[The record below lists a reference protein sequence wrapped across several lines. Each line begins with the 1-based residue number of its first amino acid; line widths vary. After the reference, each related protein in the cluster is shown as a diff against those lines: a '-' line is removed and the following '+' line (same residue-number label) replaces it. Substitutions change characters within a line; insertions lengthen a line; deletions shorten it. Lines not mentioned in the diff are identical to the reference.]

1 MAQAVSSK
9 AFLTG
14 ALVAGVVA
22 ASALV
27 TTSETEVVAGRAV
40 ADEVP
45 VVGPGPVADSLS
57 TGRGPDLTGL
67 IGGANTANARPA
79 DPTQQPP
86 QQQQPAPPKA
96 GPGSVR
102 LPSGGSATLVRKEVK
117 DGVLPVPDGIG
128 EATWWGTEL
137 AASEGATVLAGHV
150 DWKGAKGPFAELWQA
165 QNGREVVIA
174 DSAGKEFRFRIKQIE
189 TIRKEELPARAVEF
203 FGPRGPHR
211 LVLVTCGGT
220 WIGGQQGYE
229 ANRVVIAEPVQ

>member
-1 MAQAVSSK
+1 MAQAVSPK

-14 ALVAGVVA
+14 ALVAGVAA
-22 ASALV
+22 ASVLV

-40 ADEVP
+40 ADEIP

-67 IGGANTANARPA
+67 IGGANTANARPVE
-79 DPTQQPP
+79 PP
-86 QQQQPAPPKA
+86 VQQQQPAPPKA

-174 DSAGKEFRFRIKQIE
+174 DSAGKEFKFRIKQIE

-229 ANRVVIAEPVQ
+229 ANRVVIAEPVA

>member
-1 MAQAVSSK
+1 MAQAVSPK

-14 ALVAGVVA
+14 ALVAAVA
-22 ASALV
+22 AAGVLV
-27 TTSETEVVAGRAV
+27 TTPRAEVLPGRAI
-40 ADEVP
+40 AAEIP

-57 TGRGPDLTGL
+57 TGRGADLTGL
-67 IGGANTANARPA
+67 VGGANTANAKPA
-79 DPTQQPP
+79 DPAPP

-137 AASEGATVLAGHV
+137 AAPEGATVLAGHV

-189 TIRKEELPARAVEF
+189 TVRKEELPARAVEF

>member
-1 MAQAVSSK
+1 MAQAVSPK

-14 ALVAGVVA
+14 ALVAGVA
-22 ASALV
+22 AAGALV
-27 TTSETEVVAGRAV
+27 GTPETEVLPGRAI
-40 ADEVP
+40 AAEIP

-57 TGRGPDLTGL
+57 TGRGADLTGL
-67 IGGANTANARPA
+67 VGGANTANAKPA
-79 DPTQQPP
+79 DPAPP
-86 QQQQPAPPKA
+86 RQQQPAPPKA

-137 AASEGATVLAGHV
+137 AAPEGATVLAGHV

-189 TIRKEELPARAVEF
+189 TVRKEELPARAVEF

-229 ANRVVIAEPVQ
+229 ANRVVIAEPVR

>member
-1 MAQAVSSK
+1 MAQAVSPK

-14 ALVAGVVA
+14 ALVAGVA
-22 ASALV
+22 AAGVLV
-27 TTSETEVVAGRAV
+27 TTSETEVVPGRAI
-40 ADEVP
+40 ADEIP

-57 TGRGPDLTGL
+57 TGRGADLTGL
-67 IGGANTANARPA
+67 VGGANTAGAKPPA
-79 DPTQQPP
+79 QQPTA
-86 QQQQPAPPKA
+86 QQPAPPKA

-137 AASEGATVLAGHV
+137 AAAEGATVLAGHV

-189 TIRKEELPARAVEF
+189 TVRKEELPARAVEF

-229 ANRVVIAEPVQ
+229 ANRVVIAEPVG

>member
-1 MAQAVSSK
+1 MSSR

-14 ALVAGVVA
+14 VLVAGVA
-22 ASALV
+22 ATSVLV
-27 TTSETEVVAGRAV
+27 TSSETDVLAGRPV
-40 ADEVP
+40 ADEIP
-45 VVGPGPVADSLS
+45 VVGPGPVGDSMS
-57 TGRGPDLTGL
+57 TGRGADLTGL
-67 IGGANTANARPA
+67 IGGANTNNAKPVE
-79 DPTQQPP
+79 PTQQQP

-102 LPSGGSATLVRKEVK
+102 LPSGGSATLVRREVE

-137 AASEGATVLAGHV
+137 AAAEGATVLAGHV

-174 DSAGKEFRFRIKQIE
+174 DSSGKEFRFRIKQIE
-189 TIRKEELPARAVEF
+189 TVRKEELPARAVEF

-229 ANRVVIAEPVQ
+229 ANRVVIAEPVA

>member
-1 MAQAVSSK
+1 MSPK

-14 ALVAGVVA
+14 ALVAGVAA
-22 ASALV
+22 ASVLV
-27 TTSETEVVAGRAV
+27 TTSETEVVPGRAI
-40 ADEVP
+40 ADEIP

-57 TGRGPDLTGL
+57 TGRGPDFTGL
-67 IGGANTANARPA
+67 VGGANTAGAKPPA
-79 DPTQQPP
+79 QQPTAH
-86 QQQQPAPPKA
+86 QPAPPKA

-137 AASEGATVLAGHV
+137 AAAEGATVLAGHV

-189 TIRKEELPARAVEF
+189 TVRKEELPARAVEF

-229 ANRVVIAEPVQ
+229 ANRVVIAEPVG

>member
-14 ALVAGVVA
+14 VLVAGVAA
-22 ASALV
+22 ASVLV

-40 ADEVP
+40 ADEIP

-67 IGGANTANARPA
+67 VGGANTANARPA
-79 DPTQQPP
+79 DPTTQ

-174 DSAGKEFRFRIKQIE
+174 DSAGKEFKFRIKQIE

-229 ANRVVIAEPVQ
+229 ANRVVIAEPVK

>member
-1 MAQAVSSK
+1 MAQAVSPK

-14 ALVAGVVA
+14 VLVAGVAA
-22 ASALV
+22 ASVLV

-40 ADEVP
+40 ADEIP

-67 IGGANTANARPA
+67 VGGANTANARPA
-79 DPTQQPP
+79 DPTTQ

-174 DSAGKEFRFRIKQIE
+174 DSAGKEFKFRIKQIE
-189 TIRKEELPARAVEF
+189 TVRKEELPARAVEF

>member
-1 MAQAVSSK
+1 MAQAVSPK

-14 ALVAGVVA
+14 ALVAGVAA
-22 ASALV
+22 ASVLV
-27 TTSETEVVAGRAV
+27 TTSETEVLPGRAV
-40 ADEVP
+40 ADEIP

-67 IGGANTANARPA
+67 VGGANTANARPA
-79 DPTQQPP
+79 DPTPP
-86 QQQQPAPPKA
+86 QQQQQPAPPKA

-102 LPSGGSATLVRKEVK
+102 LPAGGSATLVRKEVK

-137 AASEGATVLAGHV
+137 AGAEGATVLAGHV

-189 TIRKEELPARAVEF
+189 TVRKEELPARAVEF

-220 WIGGQQGYE
+220 WVGGQQGYE

>member
-1 MAQAVSSK
+1 M
-9 AFLTG
+9 TG
-14 ALVAGVVA
+14 VLVAGAVVT
-22 ASALV
+22 SVLV
-27 TTSETEVVAGRAV
+27 TTSETGVLAGRPV
-40 ADEVP
+40 ADEIP

-57 TGRGPDLTGL
+57 TGRGADLTGL
-67 IGGANTANARPA
+67 IGGANTDNAKPVEA
-79 DPTQQPP
+79 AP
-86 QQQQPAPPKA
+86 QQQPAPPKA

-102 LPSGGSATLVRKEVK
+102 LPSGGSATLVRREVK

-137 AASEGATVLAGHV
+137 GGAEGATVLAGHV

-174 DSAGKEFRFRIKQIE
+174 DSAGKEYRFRIRQIE
-189 TIRKEELPARAVEF
+189 TVRKEELPARAVEF

-229 ANRVVIAEPVQ
+229 ANRVVIAEPVA

>member
-1 MAQAVSSK
+1 VAQAVSPK

-14 ALVAGVVA
+14 ALVAGVAA
-22 ASALV
+22 ASVLV
-27 TTSETEVVAGRAV
+27 TTSETDVLPGRAV
-40 ADEVP
+40 ADEIP

-57 TGRGPDLTGL
+57 TGRGLDLTGL

-79 DPTQQPP
+79 DPTRQP

-102 LPSGGSATLVRKEVK
+102 LPAGGSATLVRKEVK

-128 EATWWGTEL
+128 EATWWGTEI
-137 AASEGATVLAGHV
+137 AGAEGATVLAGHV

-174 DSAGKEFRFRIKQIE
+174 DSAGKEFKFRIRQIE

-220 WIGGQQGYE
+220 WVGGQQGYE

>member
-1 MAQAVSSK
+1 MSPK

-14 ALVAGVVA
+14 VLVAGLA
-22 ASALV
+22 ATSVLV
-27 TTSETEVVAGRAV
+27 TSPETEVVAGRAI
-40 ADEVP
+40 ADEIP

-57 TGRGPDLTGL
+57 TGRGTDHTGL
-67 IGGANTANARPA
+67 IGGANTNNAKPA
-79 DPTQQPP
+79 DPT
-86 QQQQPAPPKA
+86 QQQPAPPKT

-102 LPSGGSATLVRKEVK
+102 LPAGGTATLVRREVK
-117 DGVLPVPDGIG
+117 NGVLPVPDGIG

-137 AASEGATVLAGHV
+137 AGAEGATVLAGHV

-165 QNGREVVIA
+165 QNGREVTVS
-174 DSAGKEFRFRIKQIE
+174 DSAGKQYRFRIKQIE
-189 TIRKEELPARAVEF
+189 TVRKGDLPARAVEF

-229 ANRVVIAEPVQ
+229 ANRVVIAEPVG

>member
-1 MAQAVSSK
+1 VSPK

-14 ALVAGVVA
+14 MLVAGVA
-22 ASALV
+22 ATSVLV
-27 TTSETEVVAGRAV
+27 TNTETEVVTGLAV
-40 ADEVP
+40 ADEIP

-57 TGRGPDLTGL
+57 TGRGADLTGL
-67 IGGANTANARPA
+67 VGGANTANAKPVE
-79 DPTQQPP
+79 PT
-86 QQQQPAPPKA
+86 QQQPAPPKA

-102 LPSGGSATLVRKEVK
+102 LPAGGTATLVRREVK
-117 DGVLPVPDGIG
+117 DGVLPVPEGIG
-128 EATWWGTEL
+128 EAAWWGTEL
-137 AASEGATVLAGHV
+137 TGSEGATVLAGHV

-174 DSAGKEFRFRIKQIE
+174 DSAGTEFRFRITQIE
-189 TIRKEELPARAVEF
+189 TVRKDDLPARAVEF

-220 WIGGQQGYE
+220 WIGGRQGYE

>member
-1 MAQAVSSK
+1 MAQAVSPK

-14 ALVAGVVA
+14 ALVAAVA
-22 ASALV
+22 ATSVLV
-27 TTSETEVVAGRAV
+27 TTPRAEVLPGRAI
-40 ADEVP
+40 AAEIP

-57 TGRGPDLTGL
+57 TGRGADLTGL
-67 IGGANTANARPA
+67 VGGANTANAKPA
-79 DPTQQPP
+79 DPAPP

-137 AASEGATVLAGHV
+137 AAPEGATVLAGHV

-189 TIRKEELPARAVEF
+189 TVRKEELPARAVEF

>member
-1 MAQAVSSK
+1 MSPK

-14 ALVAGVVA
+14 VLVAGVA
-22 ASALV
+22 ATSVLV
-27 TTSETEVVAGRAV
+27 TTSETRVLAGHAV
-40 ADEVP
+40 ADEIP
-45 VVGPGPVADSLS
+45 VVGPGPVGDSMS
-57 TGRGPDLTGL
+57 TGRGADLTGL
-67 IGGANTANARPA
+67 LGGANTNNAIPVE
-79 DPTQQPP
+79 PP
-86 QQQQPAPPKA
+86 QQQQQAPPKA

-102 LPSGGSATLVRKEVK
+102 LPAGGSATLVRREVK

-137 AASEGATVLAGHV
+137 AGTEGATVLAGHV

-165 QNGREVVIA
+165 QSGRDVVIA
-174 DSAGKEFRFRIKQIE
+174 DSAGKEFKFRIKQIE
-189 TIRKEELPARAVEF
+189 TVRKNELPARAVEF

-229 ANRVVIAEPVQ
+229 ANRVVIAEPVE

>member
-1 MAQAVSSK
+1 MSSR

-14 ALVAGVVA
+14 VLVVGVA
-22 ASALV
+22 ATSVLV
-27 TTSETEVVAGRAV
+27 TSSETEVVAGRAI
-40 ADEVP
+40 ADEIP

-67 IGGANTANARPA
+67 AGGANTNNAKPPA
-79 DPTQQPP
+79 PPAPQQQ

-102 LPSGGSATLVRKEVK
+102 LPSGGTATLVRREVEN
-117 DGVLPVPDGIG
+117 GVLPVPDGIG

-137 AASEGATVLAGHV
+137 AGTEGATVLAGHV

-189 TIRKEELPARAVEF
+189 TVRKEQLPARAVEF
-203 FGPRGPHR
+203 FGPRGPRR

-229 ANRVVIAEPVQ
+229 ANRVVIAEPIG